1 MDYPSADLQTNTA
14 IGQEQLLL
22 FQQEVVMT
30 HKSDEELLDSEK
42 ALIKDAIKKCPELI
56 VLVNHWKNAVDEMF
70 KNAEIARS
78 TENKIR
84 DIIKEIYHKSFPNRK
99 QYHGVIDVVRDVFHE
114 EILGWKLLA
123 NGKHDPKI
131 WDVYPMT
138 GERKGPTKF
147 NPEFET
153 QGKQI
158 NELITRVQSSLNKA
172 SKSAITK
179 KSELS
184 EATIGPQSS
193 NLFQDYSGMNSHWY
207 DFSPSYVYA
216 VDHKLLSS
224 SSSSLEVTL

>member
-84 DIIKEIYHKSFPNRK
+84 DIIKEIYHIYLSIFL
-99 QYHGVIDVVRDVFHE
+99 I
-114 EILGWKLLA
+114 
-123 NGKHDPKI
+123 KI
-131 WDVYPMT
+131 
-138 GERKGPTKF
+138 
-147 NPEFET
+147 
-153 QGKQI
+153 
-158 NELITRVQSSLNKA
+158 
-172 SKSAITK
+172 
-179 KSELS
+179 
-184 EATIGPQSS
+184 
-193 NLFQDYSGMNSHWY
+193 
-207 DFSPSYVYA
+207 
-216 VDHKLLSS
+216 
-224 SSSSLEVTL
+224 

>member
-1 MDYPSADLQTNTA
+1 MDDSSTDLQTNTA
-14 IGQEQLLL
+14 IGRQQLLQ
-22 FQQEVVMT
+22 FQQEVLMT
-30 HKSDEELLDSEK
+30 HTSDEELLDSEK
-42 ALIKDAIKKCPELI
+42 ALIKDAIKTCPELI
-56 VLVNHWKNAVDEMF
+56 ALVNDWKSAVDQMF
-70 KNAEIARS
+70 KNAEIVRN

-84 DIIKEIYHKSFPNRK
+84 DIIKEIYHKAFPNRK

-131 WDVYPMT
+131 WDVYPLT

-147 NPEFET
+147 NPKFEFGT

-179 KSELS
+179 NLS
-184 EATIGPQSS
+184 FLRQLSVHNLRISSRMILVYTLIGMTYMQSTTTS
-193 NLFQDYSGMNSHWY
+193 CHHHHHHHHHHHQR
-207 DFSPSYVYA
+207 
-216 VDHKLLSS
+216 
-224 SSSSLEVTL
+224 